1 MALPNL
7 QAAGINAIEDKIE
20 KETIISGIAQ
30 AVFKSA
36 KVSMESAAKAVI
48 PSVPD
53 MVDEVLEDLQS
64 GSVRTFNLALDKLDK
79 LVKKLGI
86 DLKDYSK
93 ELANFQTKREEKLIQ
108 SETKIQQ
115 LKEKN
120 IVATIEKSGD
130 IKILS
135 QAEIRTR
142 QDNLRLL
149 EKSIADMEKALEK
162 DRKLLQEDKKLK
174 TNAVK
179 KKREEIALQ
188 NEAIEEKKKE
198 RDEEKEVL
206 GDRGEQQPGIFQRA
220 REGAGNFADEY
231 VPDQIRDVAGA
242 FTEGLMAPF
251 NAIKE
256 LGQGFAQMLK
266 PLKLLKPLFSG
277 LIGSLKK
284 FALGLKASIVS
295 FLPFLAIAGLVVL
308 ALGGLYL
315 MLKKA
320 QEFFGKDDKTGLEDY
335 GEDIGGPTPVADPND
350 FSSRQQRTPIVDQ
363 VTKKIIQPDDP
374 SYDKIYERDR
384 GVPAP
389 VQGQVYMGD
398 GKTSILPLGK
408 DGTMNPMEL
417 RKMEAEG
424 FKLKP
429 NPLLIPEEDKTS
441 GAANNVI
448 DNKQTAITTNNNTYN
463 GSGLNGAKNND
474 IESFTMAHKMAS
486 A

>member
-1 MALPNL
+1 MALPSLDNP
-7 QAAGINAIEDKIE
+7 QDKGQVQEIV
-20 KETIISGIAQ
+20 TDIAT

-79 LVKKLGI
+79 LVQKLGI

-93 ELANFQTKREEKLIQ
+93 ELANFQTKREEKLIK

-135 QAEIRTR
+135 QAEIRTK

-149 EKSIADMEKALEK
+149 EKNIADMEKALEK

-231 VPDQIRDVAGA
+231 IPDQIRDVSAA
-242 FTEGLMAPF
+242 FTEGLTAPF
-251 NAIKE
+251 TAIKE

-266 PLKLLKPLFSG
+266 PLKLLRPLFSG

-284 FALGLKASIVS
+284 FALGLKASIVG

-320 QEFFGKDDKTGLEDY
+320 QDFFGKDEKTGLEDY
-335 GEDIGGPTPVADPND
+335 GEGIGGTDVAEEGDM
-350 FSSRQQRTPIVDQ
+350 SSKMQRRSFVINQGTENAE
-363 VTKKIIQPDDP
+363 IIQPDDP
-374 SYDKIYERDR
+374 RYDELYEKQYNK
-384 GVPAP
+384 PAP
-389 VQGQVYMGD
+389 AKGQVFNSKT
-398 GKTSILPLGK
+398 GKTEILPLTS
-408 DGTMNPMEL
+408 DGQLIKSGNFMDPKNRTNLQVP
-417 RKMEAEG
+417 EG
-424 FKLKP
+424 LKP
-429 NPLLIPEEDKTS
+429 VDMGTS
-441 GAANNVI
+441 GQTQNNII
-448 DNKQTAITTNNNTYN
+448 DSSSKMVSNNTYD
-463 GSGLNGAKNND
+463 SAGLNGAKNND
-474 IESFTMAHKMAS
+474 VEAFTMAHKMAS